1 VGKTMVGRTP
11 VVSGNGLYH
20 QFGANHAGRDFV
32 VGDLH
37 GEAEKLNELLCM
49 ARFDWDS
56 DRIFSAGDLVDRG
69 PLSLRMALMTR
80 QQGFIA
86 VRGNHDQWC
95 IDAGLEGDAPGHIN
109 NGGDWFYELNVLER
123 SMVAR
128 LLNKLPVALS
138 FIGPCGK
145 KYGLVHAECP
155 HHDWTHF
162 EEILRGEWGNNV
174 RAHFASKA
182 IWSRKRYQQ
191 LDASLVRGV
200 EAVFVGHTRVDQV
213 KTLGNV
219 CYLDTG
225 ACFEGGRLTMI
236 ELMPN
241 GARHVYQV

>member
-1 VGKTMVGRTP
+1 MVGRTP

-162 EEILRGEWGNNV
+162 EEILCGEWGNNV
-174 RAHFASKA
+174 CAHFASKA

-191 LDASLVRGV
+191 LDASLVRNV